1 MANVQNILLRTT
13 YTIRKTMLI
22 SFSVLLLAAI
32 FGCETGSVS
41 EKIGNVRPPVAA
53 RPPIS
58 DKPKIIAYG
67 NSLTAGFGLDTWE
80 KSYPALLQK
89 TLDSEGYDFQVLNY
103 GVGGDTAERGL
114 ARLYLASE
122 IGNTRIFV
130 LELGANDIAKMAP
143 ADQIRINLSSII
155 ERLKAKKFDILLCG
169 YKRSVTNG
177 SDYDAE
183 IDRMYQEIAA
193 EYQIPLM
200 HDFLASVSNDAN
212 LMMDDS
218 IHPNEAGVRVIE
230 RNVFNELQP
239 ILIKYERVKK

>member
-1 MANVQNILLRTT
+1 MANVQNILRTT
-13 YTIRKTMLI
+13 NYTIRKTMLI
-22 SFSVLLLAAI
+22 SFGVLLLAAI
-32 FGCETGSVS
+32 FGCGTDNIS

-122 IGNTRIFV
+122 IGNTRI
-130 LELGANDIAKMAP
+130 LSWSLAP
-143 ADQIRINLSSII
+143 TTLRKWL
-155 ERLKAKKFDILLCG
+155 RPTRFG
-169 YKRSVTNG
+169 
-177 SDYDAE
+177 
-183 IDRMYQEIAA
+183 
-193 EYQIPLM
+193 
-200 HDFLASVSNDAN
+200 
-212 LMMDDS
+212 
-218 IHPNEAGVRVIE
+218 
-230 RNVFNELQP
+230 
-239 ILIKYERVKK
+239 